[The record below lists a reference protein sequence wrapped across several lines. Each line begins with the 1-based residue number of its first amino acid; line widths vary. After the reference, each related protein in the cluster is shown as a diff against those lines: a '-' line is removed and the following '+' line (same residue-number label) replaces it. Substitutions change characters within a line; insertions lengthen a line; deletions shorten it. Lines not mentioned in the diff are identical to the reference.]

1 MSQFLQGISPY
12 RPLQQCQIHVD
23 NPIQT
28 INNNTTQ
35 VRDKMNRR
43 NDYADEDPV
52 DFLAQ
57 LENEDNGREPP
68 SPPKLDDIQVK
79 PKPSEIQAHY
89 MNLFARRKEFEDTI
103 TKLRRQSNEPGR
115 DDAINALARQL
126 EAVNAEIDALGNGN
140 PSNPS
145 TPSNPNNSGNPNT
158 PVNPSNPSNSGNPDV
173 GMSIEPTRRTGT
185 TNPGNPSN
193 SGNPDVGMSNEPTRR
208 TSTTN
213 SSARAKLSD
222 IFQRAKGLNAG
233 QPSGGKPSTG
243 TPSTGQPSG
252 GKPSTGTPSTGQPS
266 TGQPSTGQPSTRQPI
281 GGKPSTEKPIGG
293 TGSDGKP
300 TNSGSGGPKVQAPQ
314 PPSISSANPMS
325 YDVLNYKPVENPS
338 SSSQNPQ
345 STQLP
350 QNNSYGN
357 MFFGMNNGGMGG
369 MNGMGGMQS
378 MQGMN
383 NGGMGGM
390 NGMEW
395 YGWYARFCLYC
406 SSGCS

>member
-1 MSQFLQGISPY
+1 MSQFLQGMSPY

-52 DFLAQ
+52 DFLEQ
-57 LENEDNGREPP
+57 LEDEDNGREPP
-68 SPPKLDDIQVK
+68 SPPRLEDIQVK

-115 DDAINALARQL
+115 DDAINALTREL

-158 PVNPSNPSNSGNPDV
+158 PVNPSNSG
-173 GMSIEPTRRTGT
+173 
-185 TNPGNPSN
+185 N

-208 TSTTN
+208 TGTTN

-222 IFQRAKGLNAG
+222 IFQRVKGLNAG
-233 QPSGGKPSTG
+233 QPIGGKPSTE
-243 TPSTGQPSG
+243 
-252 GKPSTGTPSTGQPS
+252 KPSTGQPS
-266 TGQPSTGQPSTRQPI
+266 TGQPSTGQPSTRQP
-281 GGKPSTEKPIGG
+281 
-293 TGSDGKP
+293 
-300 TNSGSGGPKVQAPQ
+300 N
-314 PPSISSANPMS
+314 
-325 YDVLNYKPVENPS
+325 
-338 SSSQNPQ
+338 
-345 STQLP
+345 
-350 QNNSYGN
+350 
-357 MFFGMNNGGMGG
+357 
-369 MNGMGGMQS
+369 
-378 MQGMN
+378 
-383 NGGMGGM
+383 
-390 NGMEW
+390 
-395 YGWYARFCLYC
+395 
-406 SSGCS
+406 